1 MSKPELRSHP
11 TVADF
16 LKEFYGER
24 WTNLTPDQQQVLVL
38 DVVSLMEYEQMMYPR
53 QAIAML
59 DARIN
64 NQLESY
70 VLTLLL
76 GQRKRGEVL

>member
-16 LKEFYGER
+16 LREFYGDR
-24 WTNLTPDQQQVLVL
+24 WLKLTPDQQQVLVL
-38 DVVSLMEYEQMMYPR
+38 DVVSLMEYEQMMVPR

-59 DARIN
+59 DQRIGN
-64 NQLESY
+64 KLESY